1 MINLN
6 DAIEIGFT
14 NSTEI
19 LIAINAEPQIALN
32 IINNVRLFVK
42 KFFIKNYLLF
52 LGCGISIVS

>member
-1 MINLN
+1 MINLK

-19 LIAINAEPQIALN
+19 LIAINADPQIALN

-52 LGCGISIVS
+52 LG